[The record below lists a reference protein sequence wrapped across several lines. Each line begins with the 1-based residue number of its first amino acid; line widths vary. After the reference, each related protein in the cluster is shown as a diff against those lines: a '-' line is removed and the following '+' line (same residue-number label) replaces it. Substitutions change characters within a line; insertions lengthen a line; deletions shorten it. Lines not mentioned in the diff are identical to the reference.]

1 MADRAGSVTP
11 PPSQVRSLAPVPTS
25 LHPAALASAQ
35 SSSGRRE
42 DVLRALRSAAE
53 PQTIASLAAELRL
66 HPNTVRFHLDSL
78 VAAGRV
84 RLAEHALRRRGRPAL
99 LYEAVR
105 GMDPGG
111 PRGYRMLAEIL
122 TDGVAALP
130 SSVEPPHPD
139 PTAMYPSARMLSLE
153 AGRRW
158 GRRRASGW
166 PRGDVENRLVG
177 LLDELGFAP
186 ERQRGDGAAQI
197 GLRHCP
203 FLELAES
210 HAQVVC
216 PIHLGLMRGAM
227 EEWDGNRTVTRL
239 EPFVEPDLCVAH
251 LSTIE

>member
-1 MADRAGSVTP
+1 M
-11 PPSQVRSLAPVPTS
+11 
-25 LHPAALASAQ
+25 
-35 SSSGRRE
+35 SS
-42 DVLRALRSAAE
+42 E
-53 PQTIASLAAELRL
+53 PQTIAALAADLQL

-78 VAAGRV
+78 VASGRV
-84 RLAEHALRRRGRPAL
+84 RLAEHGPRRRGRPAL

-111 PRGYRMLAEIL
+111 PRDYRMLAEIL
-122 TDGVAALP
+122 VDGVAELP
-130 SSVEPPHPD
+130 SVLD
-139 PTAMYPSARMLSLE
+139 PSAVVPSAQGLAVD

-158 GRRRASGW
+158 GRQRASGW
-166 PRGDVENRLVG
+166 TRGSAENRLVG
-177 LLDELGFAP
+177 LLQELGFAP
-186 ERQRGDGAAQI
+186 ERRGGEAPQQI

-227 EEWDGNRTVTRL
+227 EAWDGARTVARL

-251 LSTIE
+251 LSAID